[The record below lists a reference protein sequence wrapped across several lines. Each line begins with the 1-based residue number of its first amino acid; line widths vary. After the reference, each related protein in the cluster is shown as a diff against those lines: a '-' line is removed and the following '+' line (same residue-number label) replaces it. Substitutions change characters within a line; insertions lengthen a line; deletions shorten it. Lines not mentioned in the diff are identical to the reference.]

1 MILAVVIQN
10 DEIIFGCMGESG
22 EELFRTVLSTDSR
35 RTAHEYAAALDAS
48 FRMHG
53 IAVSELE
60 GAICA
65 SVMPGVTERVRDA
78 VKLLCGKTP
87 HLIGGGVKVGLDIR
101 TDNPKELG
109 GDLVA
114 AAVGALARYK
124 PPLIIVDFGT
134 ATVFSAID
142 AQGAFIGCA
151 ISPGVSVSSSALSNA
166 AGLLPHISQS
176 RPHKCIGTQTIES
189 MQSGLIYGVA
199 AMVDGMIDRMGAEMG
214 CIPNLVATG
223 HGASD
228 ILPFCTKVIKEDG
241 NLALH
246 GLWLI
251 YEKNRKK
258 KK

>member
-1 MILAVVIQN
+1 MILAFVIGN
-10 DEIIFGCMGESG
+10 DEIVFGCMGEGG
-22 EELFRTVLSTDSR
+22 EELFRTVLSTDAR

-48 FRMHG
+48 FRMNG
-53 IAVSELE
+53 ISAAQLD

-65 SVMPGVTERVRDA
+65 SVMPGVTEKVRDA

-87 HLIGGGVKVGLDIR
+87 YLIGGGIKIGLDIR

-114 AAVGALARYK
+114 AAVGAVAKYQ
-124 PPLIIVDFGT
+124 PPLIIIDFGT

-142 AQGAFIGCA
+142 AKGAFIGCA
-151 ISPGVSVSSSALSNA
+151 ISPGVSVSSSALSSA
-166 AGLLPHISQS
+166 AGLLPSISQS
-176 RPHKCIGTQTIES
+176 RPGKCIGTQTVES
-189 MQSGLIYGVA
+189 MQSGLIYGVS
-199 AMVDGMIDRMGAEMG
+199 AMIDGMTDRMSKEMG
-214 CIPNLVATG
+214 CTPQLIATG
-223 HGASD
+223 NGASD
-228 ILPFCTKVIKEDG
+228 ILPYCQKEIKEDQS
-241 NLALH
+241 LALY